1 MEDHRKKW
9 DENEYEEIARRRLEE
24 EVFSKDR
31 TNKEEPVPVRRENL
45 KPREYKVATAA
56 IVYIDTHVHVHEFC
70 FRLIWIRNSAKQA
83 L

>member
-56 IVYIDTHVHVHEFC
+56 CVCIDTHVYVLDC